1 MALAQFKDLCVD
13 AVDVPK
19 AAAFWAQ
26 SLGLSWQLH
35 EDGDAHVTG
44 PTAQHTIWINHV
56 AEPKSVKNRVHL
68 DIYARRIPDLEA
80 LGSTVVQ
87 AQGGDRVWTD
97 MADPEDGE
105 YCAFLREDPP
115 ADLLHGLVVDSVDPA
130 AQADWWGRVYSAE
143 VVQHELGYAT
153 VQKVP
158 GMPILTMDFLFVPEP
173 KTVKNR
179 VHWDVWTD
187 DIAALLDAG
196 AKVLA
201 EPNAQTGWH
210 VLADPEGNEFC
221 AFRPSNPS

>member
-13 AVDVPK
+13 AADVPK
-19 AAAFWAQ
+19 AAAFWAK

-35 EDGDAHVTG
+35 EDGDAQITG
-44 PTAQHTIWINHV
+44 PTAQHTIWVNHV
-56 AEPKSVKNRVHL
+56 PEPRSVKNRVHF
-68 DIYARRIPDLEA
+68 DIYAQRISDLEA

-87 AQGGDRVWTD
+87 PQGGDRVWTD

-105 YCAFLREDPP
+105 YCAFLREELP

-130 AQADWWGRVYSAE
+130 AQADWWGRVYGAE
-143 VVQHELGYAT
+143 VVQHERGYAT

-158 GMPILTMDFLFVPEP
+158 GMPVVTMDFLFVPEP

-179 VHWDVWTD
+179 VHWDVWAD
-187 DIAALLDAG
+187 DLAALADAG
-196 AKVLA
+196 ARVLA
-201 EPNAQTGWH
+201 EPNGQAGWH

-221 AFRPSNPS
+221 AFRRGNSS